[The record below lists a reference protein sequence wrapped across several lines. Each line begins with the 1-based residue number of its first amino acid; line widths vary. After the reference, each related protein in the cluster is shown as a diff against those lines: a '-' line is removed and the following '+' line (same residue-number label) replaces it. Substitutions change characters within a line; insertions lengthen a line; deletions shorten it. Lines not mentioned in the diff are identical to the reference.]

1 MIYFLNYCTIL
12 KLLFC
17 QLPKIISFLAPH
29 HRCRNLGGLDM
40 SSCSTDRNP
49 LLDDSA
55 CGGADTPC
63 YQLDHACGENK
74 PYVQYCHIPALAPNY
89 TFSQFEYFTADSAY
103 ETCSKVGGSVPS
115 LEVEQD
121 ALWFVKT
128 IEYISSFVRF
138 GWPFSLRYS
147 TWPVS
152 YVTLQFISHLF
163 L

>member
-1 MIYFLNYCTIL
+1 MLIGMMFKRYIF
-12 KLLFC
+12 
-17 QLPKIISFLAPH
+17 PAPH

-40 SSCSTDRNP
+40 SSCSTYKNARVSEVNP
-49 LLDDSA
+49 NSADDS
-55 CGGADTPC
+55 
-63 YQLDHACGENK
+63 YILDHACGENK

-89 TFSQFEYFTADSAY
+89 TFTQFEYFTADSAY
-103 ETCSKVGGSVPS
+103 DTCEKVGGIVPN
-115 LEVEQD
+115 LGTEQD

-152 YVTLQFISHLF
+152 YFP
-163 L
+163 

>member
-1 MIYFLNYCTIL
+1 MMQLNYINPL
-12 KLLFC
+12 
-17 QLPKIISFLAPH
+17 LAPH

-49 LLDDSA
+49 TLEDSA
-55 CGGADTPC
+55 CNGYPTPC

-103 ETCSKVGGSVPS
+103 DTCEKVGGKVPNLGS
-115 LEVEQD
+115 EQD

-152 YVTLQFISHLF
+152 YLNFF
-163 L
+163 R